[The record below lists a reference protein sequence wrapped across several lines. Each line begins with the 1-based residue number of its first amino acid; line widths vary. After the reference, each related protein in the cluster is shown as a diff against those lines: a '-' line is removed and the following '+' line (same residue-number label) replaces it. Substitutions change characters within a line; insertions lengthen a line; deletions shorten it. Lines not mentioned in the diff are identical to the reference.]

1 MPSPAITIYPHR
13 PGITVPIGLDR
24 DLQAVLG
31 EDFGQ
36 ARAPLHHG
44 DRAGRVGVQV
54 QVVHLAEDRLEISIE
69 PDPDGDTRTVRLHGH
84 GARWHGVL
92 TGAVD
97 RL

>member
-31 EDFGQ
+31 EVDDLDLDTD
-36 ARAPLHHG
+36 AAS
-44 DRAGRVGVQV
+44 AVT
-54 QVVHLAEDRLEISIE
+54 VVEWGTGLAEILAEDRLEITIE
-69 PDPDGDTRTVRLHGH
+69 PDRDGDARTVRINGY
-84 GARWHGVL
+84 GGRWHGAL